1 VLDTGCFSISVGC
14 FALPPVSLVYTCV
27 DKLCCAQ
34 PLSDKL
40 ISARETTA
48 MNALD
53 VRRLKTLFN
62 VTEVK
67 TFIAL
72 GYRGYSLLFTAER
85 KYPPLASN

>member
-1 VLDTGCFSISVGC
+1 
-14 FALPPVSLVYTCV
+14 
-27 DKLCCAQ
+27 
-34 PLSDKL
+34 
-40 ISARETTA
+40 

-53 VRRLKTLFN
+53 VRRLKTLLN

>member
-1 VLDTGCFSISVGC
+1 M
-14 FALPPVSLVYTCV
+14 PPVSLVYTCV

-34 PLSDKL
+34 PVSDKL
-40 ISARETTA
+40 ISARESTA

-53 VRRLKTLFN
+53 VRRLNTLLN

-72 GYRGYSLLFTAER
+72 VYRGYSLLFTAER

>member
-1 VLDTGCFSISVGC
+1 M
-14 FALPPVSLVYTCV
+14 PPVSLVYTCV

>member
-1 VLDTGCFSISVGC
+1 M
-14 FALPPVSLVYTCV
+14 PPVSLVYTCV

-40 ISARETTA
+40 ISARESTA

-72 GYRGYSLLFTAER
+72 GYRAYSLLFTAER

>member
-1 VLDTGCFSISVGC
+1 
-14 FALPPVSLVYTCV
+14 
-27 DKLCCAQ
+27 
-34 PLSDKL
+34 
-40 ISARETTA
+40 

-72 GYRGYSLLFTAER
+72 GYRAYSLLFTAER

>member
-1 VLDTGCFSISVGC
+1 M
-14 FALPPVSLVYTCV
+14 PPVSLVYTCV

-40 ISARETTA
+40 ISAEDSIA

-53 VRRLKTLFN
+53 VRRLKTLLN

>member
-1 VLDTGCFSISVGC
+1 MPFVL
-14 FALPPVSLVYTCV
+14 LVYTCV
-27 DKLCCAQ
+27 DKLSCAQ

-40 ISARETTA
+40 ISARESTA

-53 VRRLKTLFN
+53 VRRLKTLLN

-72 GYRGYSLLFTAER
+72 GYRAYSLLFTAER

>member
-1 VLDTGCFSISVGC
+1 M
-14 FALPPVSLVYTCV
+14 PPVSLVYTCV

-40 ISARETTA
+40 ISARESTA

-72 GYRGYSLLFTAER
+72 GYRGYSLLFTAVFTE
-85 KYPPLASN
+85 LFI

>member
-1 VLDTGCFSISVGC
+1 
-14 FALPPVSLVYTCV
+14 LPSVSLVYTCL

-34 PLSDKL
+34 PLSDKP
-40 ISARETTA
+40 ISAGDSTA

-53 VRRLKTLFN
+53 VRRLNTLLN

-72 GYRGYSLLFTAER
+72 VYRGYSLLFTAER